1 MKLRLLTKTTDTLG
15 TVGAVV
21 AAMGCAMC
29 FPALAG
35 IGAALGMGFLARWE
49 GLFITSL
56 LPLFAGLALLSS
68 LLGWLAHRQW
78 QRSLA
83 GMAGPTLVLLSIYP
97 WFGYSWRNW
106 TMYGGLAL
114 MVLTGIWDL
123 ASPAHRRCD
132 QSCHLSDPGE
142 QHPEESS

>member
-1 MKLRLLTKTTDTLG
+1 MKLRLLATTTDTLG

-49 GLFITSL
+49 GLFITTL

-97 WFGYSWRNW
+97 WFG
-106 TMYGGLAL
+106 
-114 MVLTGIWDL
+114 
-123 ASPAHRRCD
+123 
-132 QSCHLSDPGE
+132 
-142 QHPEESS
+142 